1 MAKWKTTDFNNTRI
15 KNEQREAKRQ
25 EILRLVKIAC
35 DKFGGLAE
43 IGDGF
48 YVFNTRDYKV
58 EKIGDNDE

>member
-1 MAKWKTTDFNNTRI
+1 MAKWNTTDFNNNNT
-15 KNEQREAKRQ
+15 KNKEREAKRQ

-48 YVFNTRDYKV
+48 YVFSDKEYKV
-58 EKIGDNDE
+58 EKIGDDDE